1 MFLGVVLTS
10 VVECTIES
18 WSGVDHHVDAVL
30 LFNVLG
36 HVECTDQR
44 AFFHKLTTQY
54 LSDKGVIVTCVQF
67 HPMLKVLDLPV
78 VDYDDLMKE
87 MSTEGFRVALVKD
100 FEVYKD
106 LSNPSEEIVRMFQKV
121 TGRSA
126 LEVRSAIE
134 VTFAQPEA
142 RVVRNKLTIF
152 AK

>member
-1 MFLGVVLTS
+1 M
-10 VVECTIES
+10 VECTIES
-18 WSGVDHHVDAVL
+18 WNGVDHQVDAVL
-30 LFNVLG
+30 LFNVLD
-36 HVECTDQR
+36 HVESAQRR
-44 AFFHKLTTQY
+44 AFFHKLMTKY

-67 HPMLKVLDLPV
+67 HPMLKILNVPA
-78 VDYDDLMKE
+78 VDYDDLLKE

-126 LEVRSAIE
+126 LEVRSAID